1 MIMKTLSRWSS
12 VALLLATIQLSSA
25 QQQNTGEFVKRDGYD
40 QADYGTQVLT
50 IRTRD
55 GTKSVRVSVSKLRMA
70 ESRKTTTIRLSQQ
83 GTALLQHA
91 AGKADVTVA
100 GERFSPLEGEW
111 LRLPLPTHLRIGVDD
126 DSSLMDLIVIED
138 SPAR

>member
-12 VALLLATIQLSSA
+12 VALLLATMQLSSA
-25 QQQNTGEFVKRDGYD
+25 QQQNTGELVKRDGYD

-50 IRTRD
+50 IRTRN

-91 AGKADVTVA
+91 AGKADVNVA

-111 LRLPLPTHLRIGVDD
+111 LRLTLPTELRIGVDD
-126 DSSLMDLIVIED
+126 DSLLMDLIVIED